1 MPHRVTADHPR
12 AVSAGISRR
21 PVLFAGLASAATT
34 VVAACSSSDGTKS
47 SAAPAD
53 GSPSASSSGGSAG
66 DSIVDVSAVPV
77 GGAVAAKG
85 ADGKPIIVAQPKK
98 GDIVAFTAIC
108 THMGCTV
115 APSGAQLKCPC
126 HGSVYDAFTGKNVSG
141 PAPAPLASVP
151 VSVSGD
157 KVISG

>member
-1 MPHRVTADHPR
+1 MQHRATPHDPG

-21 PVLFAGLASAATT
+21 PVLFAGLATAATV
-34 VVAACSSSDGTKS
+34 VVAGCSSSDGTP
-47 SAAPAD
+47 SADPSED
-53 GSPSASSSGGSAG
+53 PSASSDGGSGGG
-66 DSIVDVSAVPV
+66 PIVDVSAVPV

-85 ADGKPIIVAQPKK
+85 VDGKPIIVAQPKK

-108 THMGCTV
+108 THKGCTV
-115 APSGAQLKCPC
+115 APSGVQLKCPC

-151 VSVSGD
+151 VSVSGGQ
-157 KVISG
+157 VISG